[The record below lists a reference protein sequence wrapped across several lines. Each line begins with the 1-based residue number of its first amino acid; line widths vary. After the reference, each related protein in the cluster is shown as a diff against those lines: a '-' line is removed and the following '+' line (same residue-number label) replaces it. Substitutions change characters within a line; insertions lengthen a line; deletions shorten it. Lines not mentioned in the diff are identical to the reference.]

1 MEKQLSHFSAFADFV
16 LDEKSLTAEMAE
28 AYLAL
33 CRENNL
39 PLLTHFSHLTE
50 EEQIAYCRKSITD
63 FLEEVKS
70 GTALAAAFATVDRW
84 RANQHPVIPSTGIT
98 VADVVL
104 LYSLRKQLYLNFLPR
119 YTGDITLYHQIVL
132 ELEVFHRQ
140 LEQHAFQ
147 VFVETQQA
155 QLKQEKELSENII
168 NNSSDG
174 IMAFDAQERFIVW
187 NKALEQRYEKKKED
201 VLGKKFFEVY
211 PELVGKPQGQ
221 NMIRALKGERIF
233 IPEQPNP
240 YRHGWYE
247 AHLIPLLDKS
257 NNPVGAV
264 SIVHDITQWK
274 DSQLKLKEQHEELL
288 ASNEELLEK
297 QIEINEAYEKLKDH
311 EHFIKQ
317 ITDATPATIYIYDL
331 IENKTVYA
339 NEEVRSLLGYSPD
352 EIVALGS
359 QVYSTLIPLED
370 IHILEERNR
379 RYQEMKEGETAE
391 VVYRNKTRQGD
402 QRFIRSK
409 SRIYNY
415 TPDGKVWQVLGIL
428 EDVTDQVKKEI
439 ELRQSRDYYLT
450 ILEDFPSLIWRAN
463 TEGLCDYFNKTWLE
477 FRGRTMEQEWGNG
490 WAEGVHPED
499 FDRCLDIYLTNFRAK
514 TAFEMEYRMKRFD
527 GEYRWIIDHGTP
539 MYDVNGSFTGF
550 LGACFDIQ
558 ERKDFE
564 YNIQDKNKALSNAL
578 EALKSTQ
585 EQLVQANETLEQ
597 RVQQRTEQLKAG
609 EEQLRLLTDALPTLI
624 SYIDKDLIYRFVN
637 HTYTTWFGLPKEEIE
652 GRHVKE
658 LIGEAVYQ
666 DLKPHVQDVLKGKRV
681 KIEGKMAYR
690 YGGSKNV
697 SNNLIPHLENGEVKG
712 FYALV
717 YDISE
722 IRKAQES
729 LETALMD
736 ITRKNEQLSKIN
748 NDLDSFVYT
757 ASHDL
762 RNPVVNLEGL
772 LMALRKRLPDA
783 EKAGVNQLLGMM
795 ETSVS
800 KLNQTIRDLTE
811 ITKAQKG
818 LEEPE
823 EEISVKDKLDD
834 IKLELQDIIAQSNP
848 IIREDL
854 QVTNITYARRNLRS
868 ILYNLLTN
876 ALKYRSE
883 ERRPQI
889 NIKTYREDNWVVLS
903 VQDNGLGLNE
913 QQRQKLFT
921 MFKRL
926 HTHVEGTGIG
936 LYIIK
941 RIVENNGGRIEVMS
955 QPNVGSTFKVYLKS
969 VV

>member
-1 MEKQLSHFSAFADFV
+1 MHFSGYADFT
-16 LDEKSLTAEMAE
+16 LQDEDLVAEMAK

-39 PLLTHFSHLTE
+39 PLLIYFSHLSE

-70 GTALAAAFATVDRW
+70 GTALEKALATVNQW

-98 VADVVL
+98 VSDVVL
-104 LYSLRKQLYLNFLPR
+104 LYSIRKQLYLNFLPR
-119 YTGDITLYHQIVL
+119 YTEEIKLYHQIVL
-132 ELEVFHRQ
+132 ELEFFHRH
-140 LEQHAFQ
+140 LEQYAFQ
-147 VFVETQQA
+147 TYIETQQEK
-155 QLKQEKELSENII
+155 LKQEKELSENII

-174 IMAFDAQERFIVW
+174 IMAFDSEERFILW
-187 NKALEQRYEKKKED
+187 NKSLEQRYKRKKED
-201 VLGKKFFEVY
+201 VLGKKFYEVY
-211 PELVGKPQGQ
+211 PDLKESQVGQ
-221 NMIRALKGERIF
+221 NLIRALKGERIF
-233 IPEQPNP
+233 IPEQENP

-247 AHLIPLLDKS
+247 AHVIPLLDKS
-257 NNPVGAV
+257 NHPFGAV

-288 ASNEELLEK
+288 AINEELLEK
-297 QIEINEAYEKLKDH
+297 QNEINEAYEKLKEH
-311 EHFIKQ
+311 EHFIKHV
-317 ITDATPATIYIYDL
+317 TDSIPGTIFIYDI
-331 IENKTVYA
+331 IENKVIYA
-339 NEEVRSLLGYSPD
+339 NEEVRSLLGYSPE
-352 EIVALGS
+352 EIIALGS
-359 QVYSTLIPLED
+359 RVYSSLILQED

-379 RYQEMKEGETAE
+379 RYREMKEGETAE
-391 VVYRNKTRQGD
+391 VVYRNRTRQGEV
-402 QRFIRSK
+402 RFIRSK
-409 SRIYNY
+409 SRIYKY
-415 TPDGKVWQVLGIL
+415 TPDGKAWQVLGIL
-428 EDVTDQVKKEI
+428 EDVTDRVKQEI

-463 TEGLCDYFNKTWLE
+463 TQGLCDYFNKTWLE

-490 WAEGVHPED
+490 WADGVHPD
-499 FDRCLDIYLTNFRAK
+499 DYARCLEIYQTNFRAK
-514 TAFEMEYRMKRFD
+514 TPFVMEYRMKRFD

-539 MYDVNGSFTGF
+539 LQDVNGNFTGF

-564 YNIQDKNKALSNAL
+564 HNIQDKNQALSNAL
-578 EALKSTQ
+578 EALKTTQ

-597 RVQQRTEQLKAG
+597 RVQQRTEQLNAG
-609 EEQLRLLTDALPTLI
+609 EEQLRLLTDSLPTLI
-624 SYIDKDLIYRFVN
+624 SYIDKDLVYRFVN
-637 HTYTTWFGLPKEEIE
+637 RTYTTWFGLPKEEIE

-658 LIGEAVYQ
+658 LVGEGVFQ
-666 DLKPHVQDVLKGKRV
+666 DLYPYIQDALKGKQV

-690 YGGSKNV
+690 YGGSRNV
-697 SNNLIPHLENGEVKG
+697 SNNLIPHLDNGEVVG

-729 LETALMD
+729 LETALTD
-736 ITRKNEQLSKIN
+736 ITLKNEQLSKIN

-772 LMALRKRLPDA
+772 LMALRKRLSDV
-783 EKAGVNQLLGMM
+783 EKTDVNQLLVMM

-818 LEEPE
+818 LEETE
-823 EEISVKDKLDD
+823 EEISIKNKLDD
-834 IKLELQDIIAQSNP
+834 IKLELQDKIRQSNP

-854 QVTNITYARRNLRS
+854 QVTSLTYARRNLRS

-876 ALKYRSE
+876 ALKYKSE
-883 ERRPQI
+883 ERRPEI
-889 NIKTYREDNWVVLS
+889 TIRTYREGEWVVLS

-941 RIVENNGGRIEVMS
+941 RIVENNGGRIEVES
-955 QPNVGSTFKVYLKS
+955 QPNVGSTFKVYLKQA
-969 VV
+969 V